1 MGVRP
6 GVNEDGNFKDSRAT
20 RKDSVEYPTGSFVAD
35 EWIVTANANVA
46 DMNPRSWV
54 GAGTSLTVPP
64 TDPPVA
70 AGGTASPSVTESGV
84 PSATATNAP
93 TAFECVKIQDVQGNG
108 WSSPM
113 ATQVKKVCGGY
124 VTSILEEGFY
134 IQDPN
139 PEKNMTF
146 SSGLYVYTGTNDKGS
161 LAVGDSVEVL
171 GEIKEV
177 SQNHIISKQYISKL

>member
-1 MGVRP
+1 MPNYGAFEVF
-6 GVNEDGNFKDSRAT
+6 GWD
-20 RKDSVEYPTGSFVAD
+20 
-35 EWIVTANANVA
+35 VTEGGLNAA
-46 DMNPRSWV
+46 DMDPRNWA
-54 GAGTSLTVPP
+54 GAATSVTVPP

-70 AGGTASPSVTESGV
+70 AGGTASPSVTKSGV
-84 PSATATNAP
+84 PSAAATSAP
-93 TAFECVKIQDVQGNG
+93 TAYDCVKIQDVQGNG

-139 PEKNMTF
+139 PEKNMTY
-146 SSGLYVYTGTNDKGS
+146 SSGLYVYTGSNDKGS
-161 LAVGDSVEVL
+161 LAVGDNVEVL

-177 SQNHIISKQYISKL
+177 SQNHIISKQYISKI